1 MMTENDK
8 SLIRQLMQAGRHNV
22 VYDLLPEYNLLKS
35 QAIIKE
41 MGNKW
46 CCHPDNAVKRL
57 EIPMAILDAHKKE
70 SIVLNRFKE
79 SRKK

>member
-1 MMTENDK
+1 
-8 SLIRQLMQAGRHNV
+8 
-22 VYDLLPEYNLLKS
+22 
-35 QAIIKE
+35 

-46 CCHPDNAVKRL
+46 CCHPDNAVKKL

-70 SIVLNRFKE
+70 STVLNRFRE

>member
-8 SLIRQLMQAGRHNV
+8 NLIKQLMNSGRHNV

-35 QAIIKE
+35 KEIIKE

-57 EIPMAILDAHKKE
+57 DVPLPILTEPKLKVLKK
-70 SIVLNRFKE
+70 K
-79 SRKK
+79 

>member
-1 MMTENDK
+1 MMTENDRN
-8 SLIRQLMQAGRHNV
+8 LIKQLMQAGRHNV

-35 QAIIKE
+35 KEIIEK
-41 MGNKW
+41 MGAKW
-46 CCHPDNAVKRL
+46 CCHSDNAVKKL

-70 SIVLNRFKE
+70 STVLNRFKE